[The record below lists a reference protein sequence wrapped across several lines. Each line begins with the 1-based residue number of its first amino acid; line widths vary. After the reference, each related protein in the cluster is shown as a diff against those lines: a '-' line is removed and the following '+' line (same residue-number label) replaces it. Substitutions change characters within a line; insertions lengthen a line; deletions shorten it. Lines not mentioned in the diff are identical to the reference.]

1 MSPVAFDVRKS
12 RRGGGPTFHKARSVL
27 HARET
32 CETDPGAM
40 I

>member
-1 MSPVAFDVRKS
+1 MSPAAFGVRKS
-12 RRGGGPTFHKARSVL
+12 PSGGGPTFHKAGSVS
-27 HARET
+27 HARKT

>member
-1 MSPVAFDVRKS
+1 MAFNVRKS
-12 RRGGGPTFHKARSVL
+12 CRGGGPTFHKAGSVS